1 VAILRA
7 RAGSSGNRRR
17 RRSGRNRQPS
27 APVALPAPDAVAPVD
42 LRLGDLDV
50 AALGVLR
57 DGRIRFRVT
66 TSGPDP
72 RFTIVD
78 VPDCMEN
85 PDSVAELFV
94 ATHEKVVEWATPD
107 VDADHRDDSVHSPP
121 ASGGA
126 GRLGSIDQTTEGK

>member
-1 VAILRA
+1 MAILRA
-7 RAGSSGNRRR
+7 RAGSSGNGRSRRD
-17 RRSGRNRQPS
+17 RQPC
-27 APVALPAPDAVAPVD
+27 APVALPAPDPVAPVD
-42 LRLGDLDV
+42 VRLGDLDV

-72 RFTIVD
+72 RFAIVD
-78 VPDCMEN
+78 VPGYMED

-94 ATHEKVVEWATPD
+94 ATQEKVVEWSTPD

-121 ASGGA
+121 ALGGV
-126 GRLGSIDQTTEGK
+126 GWLGSTDQTTEGT